1 MHERHPKRESK
12 VGKMIEIGRLC
23 IKTAGRDAGLKCVVT
38 EIIDN
43 TYVKIDGQTRAR
55 KCNIWHLEP
64 LNQIVELKKNPG
76 HDEIIKALKKQGIE
90 IAERKEK
97 GREKPKAEKPVKPS
111 KKRDKNASEPKKAKD
126 ADKQPKKAK
135 K

>member
-1 MHERHPKRESK
+1 MHEGSPKRESK

-38 EIIDN
+38 EVVDA

-55 KCNIWHLEP
+55 KCNIGHLEP
-64 LNQIVELKKNPG
+64 LGQVLELKKNAG
-76 HDEIIKALKKQGIE
+76 HEDVLKAFKKIGVEIEGK
-90 IAERKEK
+90 KEK
-97 GREKPKAEKPVKPS
+97 ETSKAEKSPKPS
-111 KKRDKNASEPKKAKD
+111 KKRGNSVSEPKKAKE